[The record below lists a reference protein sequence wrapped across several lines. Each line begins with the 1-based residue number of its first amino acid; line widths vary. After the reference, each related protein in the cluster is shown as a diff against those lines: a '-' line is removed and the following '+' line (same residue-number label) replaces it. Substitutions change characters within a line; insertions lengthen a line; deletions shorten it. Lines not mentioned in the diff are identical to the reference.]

1 MKSIKP
7 TYTTNEVAKLIGV
20 HVNTVRLYEKSG
32 FMTKPLRKENGYR
45 VFTDLH
51 INQLRIVRLGIEV
64 VIMQNGIRKKA
75 YDIIHHSGLCE
86 FDRALELAHQYVE
99 KIDSELNNAY
109 EAIKISEALLNQS
122 PPLGDARL
130 LRHEVS
136 MLLNVSMDALRNWER
151 NGLLKTKRK
160 ENGYRVYREDDIQRL
175 KIIRTL
181 RCANYSLT
189 AILRMLNDTDKNSTT
204 NISAVLDAP
213 ANNEEIISACD
224 KLITSLNHA
233 KTNALE
239 IIKILEELTKE
250 NVNPTR

>member
-1 MKSIKP
+1 M
-7 TYTTNEVAKLIGV
+7 
-20 HVNTVRLYEKSG
+20 NTVRLYEKSG

-75 YDIIHHSGLCE
+75 YEIIHLSGLCE
-86 FDRALELAHQYVE
+86 FDKALERAHQYIE
-99 KIDSELNNAY
+99 KIDTELNNAY
-109 EAIKISEALLNQS
+109 EAIKISEDLLKN
-122 PPLGDARL
+122 PPLLSENKL
-130 LRHEVS
+130 LRNEVS
-136 MLLNVSMDALRNWER
+136 KLLDLSMDTLRNWEL

-160 ENGYRVYREDDIQRL
+160 ENGYRVYSEDDIRRL

-189 AILRMLNDTDKNSTT
+189 AILRMLNDTDKNRET
-204 NISAVLDAP
+204 NISVVLDAP
-213 ANNEEIISACD
+213 ANNEDIISACD
-224 KLITSLNHA
+224 KLVTSLNHA

-239 IIKILEELTKE
+239 IIKILEELINE
-250 NVNPTR
+250 NINPTY